1 MKKLV
6 CLIMSMVLVL
16 SSGITGIAAESNN
29 YEVKIVNV
37 EYSDH
42 VGSIEKLNV
51 IETGGHVYVSA
62 NELAQRLGYQCS
74 IGEDSVMIYNKDN
87 NEIPVGFTIFYFDS
101 TKVSHMLFS
110 TLVDDYEAPVS
121 SIKDGDNAWI
131 PLEYSL
137 LILGSS
143 MSIIDN
149 TVLIDMPQKSI
160 IDAYYDIMKNH
171 DTYRFE
177 WEKDFGYSDL
187 ARDII
192 GGSSHLINLFN
203 GVLKFDGDSW
213 GELFQ
218 SLAHDS
224 SSYDSKYGE
233 NLALLLCTE
242 SDKELKAIEKNVVQ
256 MQDLLTSDGK
266 IGKILSQ
273 YSNALDTDVGD
284 CYQICESILK
294 DVEAGNSSVAQY
306 NKSYQVLEKA
316 LDKQTWFSDTG
327 GNILEIQKGLSSALP
342 ILDVGLKVLEV
353 AGYANEFQKQDEFS
367 VAALDIV
374 VSNLDEDAL
383 TFEKMKKSMKDYAE
397 KIQSNA
403 LEYSARRYFDEN
415 VDSWIKSALGVT
427 EALGTQANIE
437 LLAWNL
443 ASSYIPRLSDSLG
456 AADKFE
462 LALYA
467 SIFATDAYLD
477 YQNIRNQTFG
487 NVENITP
494 ENLYK
499 VSQYCYMDLKAC
511 YITRDA
517 AIGSLKGKSYSTQ
530 EEIQPLIDQQNEIN
544 DEISEMLVGLK
555 DANETNDGLVY
566 GFLPSD
572 NEKYLTEHDETL
584 LVDVIKRQTPASH
597 VKFEWQTPDNN
608 GMEYGLI
615 YGLDDSQNIVW
626 TYQTGKHSR
635 DELELDGICEIGIYG
650 DNYYYIE
657 VGEIIVLNLL
667 DGSLVWENGDFGGI
681 YGFSSF
687 GQNGTL
693 YLCGDYGQGP
703 DFFAVDKNGK
713 TLKKIQRFED
723 SNEYYWPYSITY
735 MQNDQFY
742 VDGQLVT
749 KDRVYI
755 YMDSNSNKNIYA
767 VDPVDFSYVNLNDV
781 GNGSNEGYS
790 NEELCDMAKE
800 YYEKATGNR
809 APEYIEI
816 DGGDGDIV
824 NIHLYNIVDNGSDD
838 QHAVTHDWYMVN
850 RADATGENITGNY
863 IDLKNP

>member
-1 MKKLV
+1 M
-6 CLIMSMVLVL
+6 
-16 SSGITGIAAESNN
+16 
-29 YEVKIVNV
+29 
-37 EYSDH
+37 
-42 VGSIEKLNV
+42 
-51 IETGGHVYVSA
+51 
-62 NELAQRLGYQCS
+62 
-74 IGEDSVMIYNKDN
+74 
-87 NEIPVGFTIFYFDS
+87 
-101 TKVSHMLFS
+101 SHMLFS

-143 MSIIDN
+143 MSIVDN
-149 TVLIDMPQKSI
+149 AILIDMPQKSI

-242 SDKELKAIEKNVVQ
+242 SDKELKVIEKNVVQ

-266 IGKILSQ
+266 MGKMLSK
-273 YSNALDTDVGD
+273 YSDVLETDVNAW
-284 CYQICESILK
+284 YQTCENILEE
-294 DVEAGNSSVAQY
+294 VEAGNSSIVQY
-306 NKSYQVLEKA
+306 NRSYRALEKA
-316 LDKQTWFSDTG
+316 LDKQTWFSQTG
-327 GNILEIQKGLSSALP
+327 GIVLEVQKDVSSALP
-342 ILDVGLKVLEV
+342 MLDAMLKVLEV
-353 AGYANEFQKQDEFS
+353 AGYASEFQNQDDFS
-367 VAALDIV
+367 VAALDTV
-374 VSNLDEDAL
+374 VSNLNEDAL
-383 TFEKMKKSMKDYAE
+383 TFEEMKKSMKSYTE
-397 KIQSNA
+397 KIQSNV

-467 SIFATDAYLD
+467 SVFATDAYLD

-487 NVENITP
+487 NAENITP

-511 YITRDA
+511 YIARDA

-544 DEISEMLVGLK
+544 DEIAEMLVLLK
-555 DANETNDGLVY
+555 DANGTNDELVY

-572 NEKYLTEHDETL
+572 NEKYLADYKPDMLIKTIESNKDER
-584 LVDVIKRQTPASH
+584 V
-597 VKFEWQTPDNN
+597 
-608 GMEYGLI
+608 
-615 YGLDDSQNIVW
+615 
-626 TYQTGKHSR
+626 
-635 DELELDGICEIGIYG
+635 ELCEC
-650 DNYYYIE
+650 
-657 VGEIIVLNLL
+657 L
-667 DGSLVWENGDFGGI
+667 
-681 YGFSSF
+681 
-687 GQNGTL
+687 
-693 YLCGDYGQGP
+693 
-703 DFFAVDKNGK
+703 
-713 TLKKIQRFED
+713 ED
-723 SNEYYWPYSITY
+723 I
-735 MQNDQFY
+735 DQFY
-742 VDGQLVT
+742 NLVGGISSPEVGDHEKWFIADGIQYGNYMESSCVDEIALDNATYKVYNIFVGKNIDEV
-749 KDRVYI
+749 DREMI
-755 YMDSNSNKNIYA
+755 SAGWQSNKSNSSNLDYKKDNMNISCQ
-767 VDPVDFSYVNLNDV
+767 VDSETDSISHIQFWRDMTEEEASADIEENEFDNGMSKEEAIDRGKEKFGDDYSYFCSEEFIYQGKAYYVVDVKIHVENHLTRLTQILVAKDGSYV
-781 GNGSNEGYS
+781 GEGAYFHNGTNEQV
-790 NEELCDMAKE
+790 EF
-800 YYEKATGNR
+800 YE
-809 APEYIEI
+809 
-816 DGGDGDIV
+816 
-824 NIHLYNIVDNGSDD
+824 
-838 QHAVTHDWYMVN
+838 
-850 RADATGENITGNY
+850 
-863 IDLKNP
+863 